1 MKICP
6 NCGAQVEDGAS
17 FCTGCG
23 YSFAGNV
30 PATFDPADHTA
41 EFAAEDI
48 RENKLLAMAVYLLS
62 AVGVIIAL
70 LAAPNSAYVR
80 FHVKESLKLMIC
92 EVLVGLI
99 TAVLA
104 WTVIVAILGGIA
116 VIVLLVVQVIC
127 FVRVCKGQARQA
139 PIIDKIAFLN

>member
-41 EFAAEDI
+41 EFAPEDI

-80 FHVKESLKLMIC
+80 FHVKEALKLMIC

-116 VIVLLVVQVIC
+116 VIVLVVVQIIC
-127 FVRVCKGQARQA
+127 FVRVCKGQAKQA
-139 PIIDKIAFLN
+139 PILDKIDFLN

>member
-80 FHVKESLKLMIC
+80 FHVKEALKLMIC